1 MIYLV
6 YYSLSLLILTVFEV
20 NLSLK
25 LKFEAKNILYH
36 FEKYIYNF
44 YKEILLNKDKV
55 YNFEKILDVIFM
67 KRNEFIFW
75 SHYHLEDIF
84 HAIEWISEE
93 KKYFYS
99 LLDKNYSSE
108 KEIINIKNMIDS
120 TYKLIY
126 IDDFLR
132 LLLTIMTLW
141 VYKLF
146 VSDKKY
152 C

>member
-67 KRNEFIFW
+67 KRNEFIF
-75 SHYHLEDIF
+75 
-84 HAIEWISEE
+84 
-93 KKYFYS
+93 
-99 LLDKNYSSE
+99 
-108 KEIINIKNMIDS
+108 
-120 TYKLIY
+120 
-126 IDDFLR
+126 
-132 LLLTIMTLW
+132 
-141 VYKLF
+141 
-146 VSDKKY
+146 
-152 C
+152 